1 MRRMTLGKSPSS
13 EDVFRSGTDFC
24 RDRVS
29 ATSIYGLL
37 YRESHRLFPD
47 EAFADLFADIGRA
60 SVPPRIVAVVMVLQ
74 RLDGLSDR
82 EAVDRITFDLRWK
95 YAAGGL
101 DFDYAGFV
109 HTVLV
114 DMRARLRRSE
124 RPNRIFETALE
135 VAREAGLIGRKRVLD
150 STALYDAVATQDTVT
165 LIRSAIRALLRI
177 VDEKLN
183 AKLSSCCK
191 RDDEYIAPGKP
202 SCDWDDVQAREALVD
217 ALARDAYAI
226 LAALDGRTLTSEV
239 TQAAKLLATVVGQDL
254 EQRDD
259 GMFRIARRVAKDRV
273 ISIVDPEARHGHKTA
288 ARGFDGYKG
297 HIAIDPDSEIITATT
312 VTAGN
317 VADGSVGDALVAEV
331 LGAAPA
337 AAAPDGSVSD
347 ALVAEVLGAAP
358 AAIVLDG
365 SGDALVAPTAVAKGS
380 DIGEIKRAA
389 IAPDGSVA
397 DALVAE
403 VLPAAPAV
411 GTPDGSAGDALVAD
425 VLAAALAAVAPD
437 SDALVVDAPAAAP
450 DGSVG
455 DALVA
460 DVLAAAPT
468 ATPDGA
474 VPGDAPAPVEIYGDS
489 SYGTAK
495 FVETIEGAGAEA
507 NVKVQPPSAPEGK
520 FAKDAFDI
528 DLTNNTVRCPA
539 GMLVVI
545 RSSTANAEGPRLAN
559 FGVRCTHCELR
570 SQCTDGK
577 EGRTIRVH
585 PHEATL
591 QRSRNRQ
598 RDPAWKARY
607 RATRPKVERKIGHL
621 MQRRHGGRRARV
633 RGCARVMH
641 DFALL
646 GAADNLR
653 RLATL
658 GVYYDGSTWTR

>member
-1 MRRMTLGKSPSS
+1 MTLGKSPTS
-13 EDVFRSGTDFC
+13 EDVFRSGTGFC
-24 RDRVS
+24 RDRIS
-29 ATSIYGLL
+29 ETSIYGLL

-74 RLDGLSDR
+74 RLEGLSDR

-114 DMRARLRRSE
+114 EMRARLRQSE

-165 LIRSAIRALLRI
+165 LIRSAIRALLQI
-177 VDEKLN
+177 VD
-183 AKLSSCCK
+183 AKLHAELRACCK
-191 RDDEYIAPGKP
+191 RDDDYLAAGKP

-239 TQAAKLLATVVGQDL
+239 TQAAKLVATVVGQDL

-273 ISIVDPEARHGHKTA
+273 ISTVDPEARHGHKTA

-317 VADGSVGDALVAEV
+317 VADGSVGGALVADV
-331 LGAAPA
+331 L
-337 AAAPDGSVSD
+337 V
-347 ALVAEVLGAAP
+347 E
-358 AAIVLDG
+358 
-365 SGDALVAPTAVAKGS
+365 PTSATEES
-380 DIGEIKRAA
+380 DIGEIKMTAHANQAPAA
-389 IAPDGSVA
+389 EVPDGGGA
-397 DALVAE
+397 
-403 VLPAAPAV
+403 
-411 GTPDGSAGDALVAD
+411 GTLVAD
-425 VLAAALAAVAPD
+425 VLAETPATESLDDRVAETVAAVAD
-437 SDALVVDAPAAAP
+437 DRVVEAVAL
-450 DGSVG
+450 
-455 DALVA
+455 
-460 DVLAAAPT
+460 
-468 ATPDGA
+468 
-474 VPGDAPAPVEIYGDS
+474 VEIYGDS
-489 SYGTAK
+489 SYGTAQ

-545 RSSTANAEGPRLAN
+545 RSSTAGSDGLRLAS
-559 FGVRCTHCELR
+559 FGVRCNNCQLR
-570 SQCTDGK
+570 SQCTGGK

-598 RDPAWKARY
+598 RDPEWKARY

-633 RGCARVMH
+633 RGCARITH

-646 GAADNLR
+646 GAAHNLR

-658 GVYYDGSTWTR
+658 GVHHDGTTWTR